1 MITPKVTTYDERDI
15 HILVL
20 LLLLLQQHYVCMHA
34 AASGQQYTLML
45 QLRHMIDRKLATT
58 IYCTVQQLDTK
69 SLCDSS
75 PVLSDRLTVV

>member
-1 MITPKVTTYDERDI
+1 
-15 HILVL
+15 
-20 LLLLLQQHYVCMHA
+20 MHA